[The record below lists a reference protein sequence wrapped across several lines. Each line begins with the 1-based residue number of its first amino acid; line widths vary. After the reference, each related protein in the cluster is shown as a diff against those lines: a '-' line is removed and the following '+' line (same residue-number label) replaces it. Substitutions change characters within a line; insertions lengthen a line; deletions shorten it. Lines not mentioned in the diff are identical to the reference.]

1 MAGRNQS
8 KDASSDKSKPEMKRG
23 YLSQSD
29 VPRASLKEAL
39 RIPKALAEQY
49 GKHPA
54 TPVDVGAAIGIRPT
68 SGGFRDL
75 AGSSIA
81 YGMTEG
87 GYNADL
93 IALTDLGKRIVAP
106 MEEGDDRKAM
116 QEAFLNPRVVNQFL
130 KRYDGSP
137 FPIDQIAKNVLEG
150 MGVPSDRAA
159 DALVMIKTT
168 SEELG
173 FLVDINGKKYVQL
186 KGASA
191 TRVGSTSNGPSATA
205 GEEETIT
212 ETHTTTSEES
222 KLPPPPPADLD
233 QRPKPIFIAHGK
245 KKGPLDKL
253 EKVLNGFKI
262 PFKVAISEPNLG
274 RPIPRKVKETMS
286 QCGSGILIFTKDESF
301 KDSDGNDVWRPSENV
316 VFELG
321 AASFAYEDRVVILKE
336 KGLTFPTDFQ
346 SVGNIEF
353 EEDRI
358 EGKTA
363 ELLHE
368 LIGFGLLKVTT
379 T

>member
-1 MAGRNQS
+1 M
-8 KDASSDKSKPEMKRG
+8 
-23 YLSQSD
+23 
-29 VPRASLKEAL
+29 
-39 RIPKALAEQY
+39 
-49 GKHPA
+49 
-54 TPVDVGAAIGIRPT
+54 
-68 SGGFRDL
+68 
-75 AGSSIA
+75 
-81 YGMTEG
+81 
-87 GYNADL
+87 
-93 IALTDLGKRIVAP
+93 
-106 MEEGDDRKAM
+106 
-116 QEAFLNPRVVNQFL
+116 
-130 KRYDGSP
+130 
-137 FPIDQIAKNVLEG
+137 
-150 MGVPSDRAA
+150 
-159 DALVMIKTT
+159 
-168 SEELG
+168 
-173 FLVDINGKKYVQL
+173 QL
-186 KGASA
+186 KGAA
-191 TRVGSTSNGPSATA
+191 TTRVGTTPDASG
-205 GEEETIT
+205 TIT
-212 ETHTTTSEES
+212 VEEDATTKTPPIRSEES
-222 KLPPPPPADLD
+222 TPPPPPADLD

-262 PFKVAISEPNLG
+262 PYKVAISEPNLG
-274 RPIPRKVKETMS
+274 RPIPQKVKQIMS

>member
-1 MAGRNQS
+1 MRAYGR
-8 KDASSDKSKPEMKRG
+8 SSTTWFPSKPTVKVLIFFE
-23 YLSQSD
+23 
-29 VPRASLKEAL
+29 VPWTAKF
-39 RIPKALAEQY
+39 RIA
-49 GKHPA
+49 
-54 TPVDVGAAIGIRPT
+54 
-68 SGGFRDL
+68 
-75 AGSSIA
+75 
-81 YGMTEG
+81 
-87 GYNADL
+87 
-93 IALTDLGKRIVAP
+93 
-106 MEEGDDRKAM
+106 
-116 QEAFLNPRVVNQFL
+116 
-130 KRYDGSP
+130 
-137 FPIDQIAKNVLEG
+137 
-150 MGVPSDRAA
+150 
-159 DALVMIKTT
+159 
-168 SEELG
+168 
-173 FLVDINGKKYVQL
+173 
-186 KGASA
+186 
-191 TRVGSTSNGPSATA
+191 
-205 GEEETIT
+205 
-212 ETHTTTSEES
+212 EES
-222 KLPPPPPADLD
+222 TPPPPPADLD

-262 PFKVAISEPNLG
+262 PYKVAISEPNLG
-274 RPIPRKVKETMS
+274 RPIPQKVKQIMS

>member
-1 MAGRNQS
+1 MTDRKQS
-8 KDASSDKSKPEMKRG
+8 KDGSDEKGKPEAKRG

-29 VPRASLKEAL
+29 VPRASLNEAL
-39 RIPKALAEQY
+39 RIPRALAEQY

-87 GYNADL
+87 GYNADV
-93 IALTDLGKRIVAP
+93 IALTDLGRRIVAP
-106 MEEGDDRKAM
+106 VEEGDDRKAM

-159 DALVMIKTT
+159 DALGMIKTT
-168 SEELG
+168 SQELG

-186 KGASA
+186 KGAA
-191 TRVGSTSNGPSATA
+191 TTRVGTTPDASG
-205 GEEETIT
+205 TIT
-212 ETHTTTSEES
+212 VEEDATTKTPPIRSEES
-222 KLPPPPPADLD
+222 TPPPPPADLD

-262 PFKVAISEPNLG
+262 PYKVAISEPNLG
-274 RPIPRKVKETMS
+274 RPIPQKVKQIMS